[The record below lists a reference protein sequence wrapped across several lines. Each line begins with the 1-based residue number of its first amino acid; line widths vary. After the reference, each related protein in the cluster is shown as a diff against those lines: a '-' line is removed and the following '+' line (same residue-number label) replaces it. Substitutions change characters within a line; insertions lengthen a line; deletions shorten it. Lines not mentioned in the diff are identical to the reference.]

1 MARSSR
7 VSREIDVKQGLVN
20 PSNRSLVKIRR
31 KGEQSGSSGRCGGL
45 LSTTTNHVDLNRISF
60 IPVRH
65 RESQVC
71 RAGLATMFAIE
82 KPISLI
88 SVHFIP
94 LPRCPIYLT
103 ALFSPGVHSTTR
115 CTVSLSLFRF
125 SNQVGLLCLV
135 QVVNS
140 NEISTRK
147 YCNDTDGCRILTKR
161 N

>member
-31 KGEQSGSSGRCGGL
+31 KGEENGSSGRCGGL

-71 RAGLATMFAIE
+71 RAGLATMFTIE

-88 SVHFIP
+88 FVHFIP

-103 ALFSPGVHSTTR
+103 ALFFHQEYIQPLAAQCHYPFLDFLIRS
-115 CTVSLSLFRF
+115 VSFVSY
-125 SNQVGLLCLV
+125 
-135 QVVNS
+135 
-140 NEISTRK
+140 EW
-147 YCNDTDGCRILTKR
+147 
-161 N
+161 